1 MLSILETC
9 TYSRGDSG
17 VQPDACKERVTLP
30 GVLRLLGIFGWNGRL
45 TVIQFRI
52 GSVEPGVCYQ
62 VFDHQW

>member
-1 MLSILETC
+1 M
-9 TYSRGDSG
+9 
-17 VQPDACKERVTLP
+17 QPDACKERVTLP

-52 GSVEPGVCYQ
+52 GSVEPGVGYQ